1 VIGVG
6 VGVVVMVG
14 RAAIVN
20 AVRMLLRGMVVAAAR
35 PRAAGVAM
43 AVDLALAVDLAM
55 GMPVLTGLTR
65 LMEMAVIV
73 GMAGV
78 LRLAGVVAVV
88 VVVGMDLA
96 VAVGM
101 AGAEGQGHAIG
112 LASPRALPFAEVA
125 AFDQAFHMMVVALLG
140 QAHLLLKAQH
150 LSPVFA

>member
-1 VIGVG
+1 MIGVG
-6 VGVVVMVG
+6 VGVVVMVR

-35 PRAAGVAM
+35 PRAAGAAM
-43 AVDLALAVDLAM
+43 AVDLAM

-65 LMEMAVIV
+65 LMGMAVIV

>member
-1 VIGVG
+1 MIGVG

-35 PRAAGVAM
+35 PRVAGIPM
-43 AVDLALAVDLAM
+43 AVDLAM
-55 GMPVLTGLTR
+55 GMPVLVGLTGL
-65 LMEMAVIV
+65 MGMAVIV
-73 GMAGV
+73 GMA
-78 LRLAGVVAVV
+78 VV
-88 VVVGMDLA
+88 VA